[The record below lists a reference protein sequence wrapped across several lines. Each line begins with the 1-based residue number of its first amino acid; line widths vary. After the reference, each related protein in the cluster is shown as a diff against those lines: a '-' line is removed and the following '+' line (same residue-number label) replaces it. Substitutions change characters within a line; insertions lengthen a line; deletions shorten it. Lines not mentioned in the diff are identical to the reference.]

1 MAESLKVPQAE
12 FEAVIKALLTT
23 KPLPL
28 SDIRRRSEPKAA
40 AAARWKDKPKANP
53 VK

>member
-12 FEAVIKALLTT
+12 FEAVIKAMLTT

-28 SDIRRRSEPKAA
+28 SDIRRKSEPKAA
-40 AAARWKDKPKANP
+40 ATAASGTSSSQEPA
-53 VK
+53 